1 MCNATD
7 LATECV
13 NPHEKR
19 AFAERLLLYDRH
31 PGGIGITKKVQ
42 LLFRELL
49 TAALELISTC
59 NCLSSS
65 GCPNCIQALSC
76 SEYNEVLHKDAA
88 ILILKSVIEAEM
100 SYFEG
105 REDSSNNFTAV

>member
-31 PGGIGITKKVQ
+31 PGGIGITAQVKV
-42 LLFRELL
+42 
-49 TAALELISTC
+49 
-59 NCLSSS
+59 
-65 GCPNCIQALSC
+65 
-76 SEYNEVLHKDAA
+76 
-88 ILILKSVIEAEM
+88 
-100 SYFEG
+100 SYIV
-105 REDSSNNFTAV
+105 T